1 MLYEFLIIMTVL
13 TADNHEIRESEHFN
27 IRANSLTEAQ
37 GICNDYA
44 DMTVFDTQDSVK
56 YRIVKAECI
65 PSVGKNHEPRK

>member
-13 TADNHEIRESEHFN
+13 TADNHEIRESEQFD

-44 DMTVFDTQDSVK
+44 DMTVFDTQDSVS
-56 YRIVKAECI
+56 YRIVKAECVS
-65 PSVGKNHEPRK
+65 SVGKNHEPRK